1 MVEQRRWLTAD
12 QFNETFA
19 LCAFLPGGN
28 IVNFCVIFG
37 TRTRGPLGAVAAL
50 GGLLGPPMI
59 LVMIVRNGLR
69 ITVLHRMLTG
79 VAAAAAELMLATVAK
94 MLRPLFKNRAVA
106 GLAIALATF
115 LAIGILHWPLA
126 LVLLAIVA
134 GERRGCLAPRMKSD
148 SDTLLTLAGFFA
160 LTSLF
165 AIGVA
170 NSTIP
175 EIRRFAVDVQHW
187 LSDRQFADSFAL
199 AQITP
204 GPNLIIVTLIGYRVG
219 GVEAAI
225 VSTLAMCAPPCVIA
239 YLVGRTAERFRGA
252 AWHGAISR
260 GVVPVTLG

>member
-19 LCAFLPGGN
+19 LCAFPPGGN

-59 LVMIVRNGLR
+59 LVMIVRNDLR

-79 VAAAAAELMLATVAK
+79 VAAAAAELLLAT

-126 LVLLAIVA
+126 LVLLAIVQA
-134 GERRGCLAPRMKSD
+134 SVAVAWRRA
-148 SDTLLTLAGFFA
+148 
-160 LTSLF
+160 
-165 AIGVA
+165 
-170 NSTIP
+170 
-175 EIRRFAVDVQHW
+175 
-187 LSDRQFADSFAL
+187 
-199 AQITP
+199 
-204 GPNLIIVTLIGYRVG
+204 
-219 GVEAAI
+219 
-225 VSTLAMCAPPCVIA
+225 
-239 YLVGRTAERFRGA
+239 
-252 AWHGAISR
+252 
-260 GVVPVTLG
+260 